1 MELKT
6 YLKDL
11 LGDQESQ
18 KLIDAIAARKTIVIS
33 GPQGPTG
40 KSTLCAVLRK
50 AGASAVERMD
60 VYEVTVHDHLE
71 KLTPSMENLISV

>member
-50 AGASAVERMD
+50 VGASAVERMD
-60 VYEVTVHDHLE
+60 VYEVAVHDPIE
-71 KLTPSMENLISV
+71 KLTPGMENLISV